1 MACVSNLPVVEKLT
15 TRRDRNREHARKS
28 RLRKK
33 LLVVAQQQRLTELE
47 HTNRI
52 LVGAVRNYAPANHI
66 NAILAGAVQG
76 GMHASLVPMAEPT
89 LPRSNR
95 SASANAGGAD
105 GAGDEEADMDGGGG
119 A

>member
-1 MACVSNLPVVEKLT
+1 MSNLPVVEKLT

-52 LVGAVRNYAPANHI
+52 LVGAVAHVSNEFFVPWKFHEGTAVRNFHWRNSVP
-66 NAILAGAVQG
+66 LVLQREPERVDG
-76 GMHASLVPMAEPT
+76 HA
-89 LPRSNR
+89 
-95 SASANAGGAD
+95 
-105 GAGDEEADMDGGGG
+105 
-119 A
+119 